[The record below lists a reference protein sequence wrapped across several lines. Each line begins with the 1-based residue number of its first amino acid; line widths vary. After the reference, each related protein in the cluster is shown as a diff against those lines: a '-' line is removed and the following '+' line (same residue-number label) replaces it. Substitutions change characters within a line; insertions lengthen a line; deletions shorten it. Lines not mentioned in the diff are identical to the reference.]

1 MTTATPTS
9 LSPNPKRKEKRS
21 SFSSNFESLNLPLHG
36 VRLPS
41 FQIEDR
47 HINDLALPKDIST
60 YDFLRELCLRRF
72 RDLGLDKGKL
82 KKVYIDRIKYE
93 LEILSELNFVEY
105 ILLVWKVVLY
115 CRENDIPLGLGRGSA
130 AGSMVLYLLQITQID
145 PVKYGLFFER
155 FVSKARAKKKVVDGV
170 TYLDGSL
177 MCDVDI
183 DVCYYR
189 RAEVLKYLEK
199 EFKGSTSKILTLN
212 ALSGKL
218 VMKEC
223 GKVVGGKE
231 ESEMNTISSL
241 IPKVFGQVMD
251 IKEAC
256 DEVPQF
262 GDWCDKNP
270 KVYSIALK
278 LRNLIKNKGVHP
290 SGIL

>member
-1 MTTATPTS
+1 M
-9 LSPNPKRKEKRS
+9 
-21 SFSSNFESLNLPLHG
+21 
-36 VRLPS
+36 
-41 FQIEDR
+41 
-47 HINDLALPKDIST
+47 
-60 YDFLRELCLRRF
+60 
-72 RDLGLDKGKL
+72 GLDKGKI

-105 ILLVWKVVLY
+105 ILLVWKVVSY

-145 PVKYGLFFER
+145 PVKYDLFFER

-183 DVCYYR
+183 DVCYYS
-189 RAEVLKYLEK
+189 RAEVLRYLEE

-212 ALSGKL
+212 TLSGKL

-231 ESEMNTISSL
+231 ESEMNTVSAL

-251 IKEAC
+251 VKEAY

-262 GDWCDKNP
+262 ADWCDKNP
-270 KVYSIALK
+270 KVYNIALK
-278 LRNLIKNKGVHP
+278 LRNLVKNKGVHP
-290 SGIL
+290 SGILLSYDKMIESCPCELDSSKEPVSSFDMNWVSMFNVKLDVLGLKNRFSGA